1 MAAHLPTLFTI
12 WIGFAVDWNRGSLT
26 TSRVKGIN
34 FLFLFLFFQ
43 IPRALFKSCANVF
56 LLSLHIKSD
65 SRFVSEPRVKFN
77 ISCMAWYAVASILF
91 ENLPHG
97 SCVR

>member
-34 FLFLFLFFQ
+34 FLFLLFQ

-56 LLSLHIKSD
+56 LSFFAYK
-65 SRFVSEPRVKFN
+65 VKT
-77 ISCMAWYAVASILF
+77 LD
-91 ENLPHG
+91 LRG
-97 SCVR
+97 SQE